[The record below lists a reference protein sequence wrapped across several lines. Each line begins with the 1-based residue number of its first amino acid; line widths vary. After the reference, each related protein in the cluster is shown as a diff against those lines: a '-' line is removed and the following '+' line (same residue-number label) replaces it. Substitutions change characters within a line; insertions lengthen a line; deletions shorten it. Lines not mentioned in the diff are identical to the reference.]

1 MNKEQ
6 LLNEL
11 RTHHFP
17 EKIINAFKKV
27 PREDFIPA
35 HKKEFAYENHALPI
49 GYEQTISQPYTIA
62 VMLDMLDL
70 KKGQKVLEVGS
81 GCGYVLALISEITK
95 SKVYGVE
102 VVKELAR
109 KSKKNLKNYNV
120 EVYNRNGKKGLKE
133 KSPFEGILI
142 SAACKKIPKTLLNQ
156 LADNGILVA
165 PVGPGKECTMT
176 EIQRQGKKFIKK
188 ELSYPKFGFVKF
200 V

>member
-62 VMLDMLDL
+62 KMLAMLDL
-70 KKGQKVLEVGS
+70 KKGQKVLDDVCHS
-81 GCGYVLALISEITK
+81 VAFFDDPPS
-95 SKVYGVE
+95 VVAQFGVINTI
-102 VVKELAR
+102 V
-109 KSKKNLKNYNV
+109 
-120 EVYNRNGKKGLKE
+120 
-133 KSPFEGILI
+133 
-142 SAACKKIPKTLLNQ
+142 NQ
-156 LADNGILVA
+156 LRVIDNAGQRVVDLVSDTA
-165 PVGPGKECTMT
+165 G
-176 EIQRQGKKFIKK
+176 
-188 ELSYPKFGFVKF
+188 
-200 V
+200 